1 MDRSADGS
9 SAIDR
14 KQLKRRLVVNTAATG
29 FGNVWSIVLGLV
41 TLPVLLAQLGSEA
54 FGVWVLIQTFSAFT
68 GWCSLVD
75 VGIGVAGTRAIAEAD
90 ARHDDAE
97 IERIVGTV
105 VVTMAGLGVVA
116 AILLATIGRSVLP
129 SLFNVP
135 DTLIGVTQT
144 TIVIFAAPDCDR
156 HRDEGDALVHGRPST
171 H

>member
-29 FGNVWSIVLGLV
+29 FGSAWSIVLGLV

-90 ARHDDAE
+90 PPRRH
-97 IERIVGTV
+97 
-105 VVTMAGLGVVA
+105 
-116 AILLATIGRSVLP
+116 
-129 SLFNVP
+129 
-135 DTLIGVTQT
+135 
-144 TIVIFAAPDCDR
+144 
-156 HRDEGDALVHGRPST
+156 
-171 H
+171 